1 MQQNTPAAN
10 AAPMNGA
17 GMRRPAQADD
27 FIRLQDLLYLCLGK
41 WRWFVLSL
49 AVTLGIAVYYLLSTP
64 NVYQRTAS
72 LMIKE
77 DSKGQSINSDV
88 ASMFSDMGLSG
99 GKSNVNNELI
109 AIQSPAVL
117 LETGKRLHL
126 DVNYAI
132 DGSFHKVALYG
143 EDLPV
148 TVQFLDL
155 SEAQNA
161 SMTVKVEQG
170 NRAILSDFKGVNKNG
185 EPVDDDAALEV
196 QLDHI
201 YRTPIGRIR
210 INKAPAYGKFL
221 HGGKED
227 GTPTDAPVLY
237 VTRTNLYAMTDG
249 LKAGLSASLSEEKA
263 TVIDLTYKDV
273 LTNRAEDILNTIIAV
288 YRKNWMDDKNQ
299 MTISTSHFITER
311 LGVIEREL
319 GDVDK
324 NISSF
329 KSANQLPDVE
339 AAAQLFMQKSSET
352 DKQILDLTSRIAMAK
367 YIKNFL
373 TGKVGKNQL
382 LPSNTGI
389 DSPGI
394 EQQISEYNKTQL
406 ERNNLV
412 GNSSDQNPLVADYDE
427 SLSAMR
433 KSIVTSIDNF
443 VVSLDTQLSNLQANE
458 AQTTSQISNN
468 PNQAKYLQ
476 TVGRQQKVKEAL
488 YLFLL
493 QKREENELS
502 KAFTAYNTRIITPPT
517 GDIKPVQPVRRNIL
531 LVAFVLGILIPV
543 VIIFIRE
550 NMNTTVRGRK
560 DLKSVTI
567 PFLGE
572 IPYSPSRK
580 GRPTLL
586 ERIQFWKKPKEVRQI
601 VVKAGKRDIVN
612 EAFRVLRTNFEF
624 MIGSHP
630 EQNVVV
636 FTSFNPGSG
645 KSHLA
650 SNVAMSLAI
659 KDKKVIVID
668 GDLRHGSASQL
679 VGSPTVG
686 LSDYLNGRTD
696 DIAAMVRHGEK
707 YGLAKG
713 LDILPIGTIPPNPT
727 ELLFTDRL
735 ETLINHLKTS
745 YDYVFIDCPPIEVVA
760 DTQIIE
766 QYADRTIFVIRT
778 GLMERSMLPDMEALY
793 KEKKFK
799 NMSYVLNGT
808 KAQGGRYGSYYRYGY
823 GYGYGYGYHYGSSD
837 DKSSNQVRGGKFGK

>member
-1 MQQNTPAAN
+1 MIQNTQAAAAGQVNPALQ
-10 AAPMNGA
+10 
-17 GMRRPAQADD
+17 RRPQADD
-27 FIRLQDLLYLCLGK
+27 FIRLQDLFYLCLAR

-49 AVTLGIAVYYLLSTP
+49 LVTLGIATYYLLSTP
-64 NVYQRTAS
+64 PVYQRTAS

-109 AIQSPAVL
+109 AIQSPSVL

-126 DVNYAI
+126 DVNYTV
-132 DGSFHKVALYG
+132 DGSFHPVTLYG

-155 SEAQNA
+155 SDEQN
-161 SMTVKVEQG
+161 VQVDVELRQG
-170 NRAILSDFKGVNKNG
+170 NKVILSHFKGIDKSGAPIDNS
-185 EPVDDDAALEV
+185 DDLECKMGT
-196 QLDHI
+196 I
-201 YRTPIGRIR
+201 YRTPVGKLRVSV
-210 INKAPAYGKFL
+210 APAYGKMIAE
-221 HGGKED
+221 GEGK
-227 GTPTDAPVLY
+227 APVLH
-237 VTRTNLYAMTDG
+237 VTRTNLYAMTDAI
-249 LKAGLSASLSEEKA
+249 KASLSATLSEEKS
-263 TVIDLTYKDV
+263 TVIDLSYKDV
-273 LTNRAEDILNTIIAV
+273 LTKRAEDILNTIIAV

-329 KSANQLPDVE
+329 KSSNLLPDVE
-339 AAAQLFMQKSSET
+339 AAAQQYMQKSSEA
-352 DKQILDLTSRIAMAK
+352 DKRILDLNSRLAMAK
-367 YIKNFL
+367 YIRNFL

-382 LPSNTGI
+382 LPTNTGI
-389 DSPGI
+389 ESTGI
-394 EQQISEYNKTQL
+394 EQQIAEYNKTQL
-406 ERNNLV
+406 DRNNLV
-412 GNSSDQNPLVADYDE
+412 ANSSEQNPLVSDYDQ
-427 SLSAMR
+427 SLQAMR

-443 VVSLDTQLSNLQANE
+443 VVTLTTQLSTLQASE
-458 AQTTSQISNN
+458 AQTTSQIASN

-502 KAFTAYNTRIITPPT
+502 RTFTAYNTRIITPPT
-517 GDIKPVQPVRRNIL
+517 GDIKPVAPVRRNIW

-543 VIIFIRE
+543 VVIFVRE

-572 IPYSPSRK
+572 IPYSVSRK
-580 GRPTLL
+580 NRPTLKQRL
-586 ERIQFWKKPKEVRQI
+586 QFWKKPKEVRQI

-624 MIGSHP
+624 MIGTHP

-645 KSHLA
+645 KSHLDA
-650 SNVAMSLAI
+650 NMAMSLAI
-659 KDKKVIVID
+659 KKKRVLLID
-668 GDLRHGSASQL
+668 GDLRHGSTSML
-679 VGSPTVG
+679 VGSPGEG
-686 LSDYLNGRTD
+686 LSDYLNGRVGD
-696 DIAAMVRHGEK
+696 VHDIVCKGEEN
-707 YGLAKG
+707 GLVKG
-713 LDILPIGTIPPNPT
+713 FDILPTGTIPPNPT
-727 ELLFTDRL
+727 ELLFTPLL
-735 ETLINHLKTS
+735 EQLIKQMRS
-745 YDYVFIDCPPIEVVA
+745 EYDYVFIDCPPIEIVA
-760 DTQIIE
+760 DTPIYE
-766 QYADRTIFVIRT
+766 QYADRTIFVVRA
-778 GLMERSMLPDMEALY
+778 GLMERSLLPEVEQLY
-793 KEKKFK
+793 KDKKFK
-799 NMSYVLNGT
+799 NMALILNGT
-808 KAQGGRYGSYYRYGY
+808 KAQGGRYGSHYGY
-823 GYGYGYGYHYGSSD
+823 GYGYGYGYSYHYGN
-837 DKSSNQVRGGKFGK
+837 DKADKNGGGKLDRWNIG